1 MDGNVTLLHRVAALH
16 VVYQINKSQILW
28 FGQLVAHSPGIMVH
42 LRNENKYCD
51 SNEMASS
58 GIESLYYCIMRADIF
73 LLGIYS
79 GYIQNLVKN
88 ATNQGN
94 FHCNYSLRNL

>member
-16 VVYQINKSQILW
+16 VVYQINKTQILW

-51 SNEMASS
+51 ENEMASA
-58 GIESLYYCIMRADIF
+58 GIESLLQYFPGPLVYFCRVYWVYESRINKTFI
-73 LLGIYS
+73 LLIRKFSY
-79 GYIQNLVKN
+79 L
-88 ATNQGN
+88 
-94 FHCNYSLRNL
+94 